1 MQYAEGDLQRL
12 EKLWAYRIREFFMN
26 RIHSTQMDAE
36 DIFSHDNLIRFTL
49 LQLNSKMQTA

>member
-26 RIHSTQMDAE
+26 RIHSTQMESD
-36 DIFSHDNLIRFTL
+36 DIFSHDI
-49 LQLNSKMQTA
+49 LNSIYFVAA